1 MDNFFFS
8 LQFVNKKKL
17 VFLIVLISF
26 AVFLELLSLAS
37 ILPIF
42 SILLNNESIEII
54 FLSSLLDRIREISF
68 FKFAPNLLF
77 IILFLYILKTLY
89 LYFIVYYQSKF
100 SLDIQLKFA
109 DKLLELYQNQNY
121 LTYLQSNS
129 SELLRNVY
137 SEIALFVKYLILP
150 IIVITTELIILFT
163 ILIFISFLNLKFLV
177 IIFFIFLSTGLL
189 YFTYFGKKLKAW
201 GDKRLEN
208 DKNRIEYLQYNLF
221 GHKEIVL
228 SQKQKYFRNKY
239 NEFNYLSGINNL
251 YSSVLAQ
258 LPRYFLETI
267 IITIILIFIISSLLT
282 NSNMVS
288 VIPILTVFF
297 GAFYRILP
305 SINRIYQSIQN
316 IKFGFPVFKK
326 ITGEFKRIKFR
337 ENNNSE
343 FKFNNKIKFNNI
355 KFNYPNKKK
364 LLDEVTLEINR
375 GECVGIIGESGSG
388 KSTFLNILMG
398 LINPISGK
406 IEIDGEIKNLNSNNW
421 YKKISHIPQ
430 DIFLLNDTIRNNIC
444 FGSNSKDYEDKKII
458 QIINQVKLNKYLED
472 QPRGLDTNI
481 GENGSQISG
490 GEKQRLALAR
500 ALFKQSDILVFDE
513 ATSSL
518 DQENE
523 IAILKLIESLKK
535 DKTIIMISHNA
546 NLINFCDTIYKVI
559 DGKILIQK

>member
-1 MDNFFFS
+1 M
-8 LQFVNKKKL
+8 
-17 VFLIVLISF
+17 
-26 AVFLELLSLAS
+26 
-37 ILPIF
+37 
-42 SILLNNESIEII
+42 
-54 FLSSLLDRIREISF
+54 
-68 FKFAPNLLF
+68 
-77 IILFLYILKTLY
+77 
-89 LYFIVYYQSKF
+89 
-100 SLDIQLKFA
+100 
-109 DKLLELYQNQNY
+109 
-121 LTYLQSNS
+121 
-129 SELLRNVY
+129 
-137 SEIALFVKYLILP
+137 
-150 IIVITTELIILFT
+150 
-163 ILIFISFLNLKFLV
+163 
-177 IIFFIFLSTGLL
+177 
-189 YFTYFGKKLKAW
+189 
-201 GDKRLEN
+201 
-208 DKNRIEYLQYNLF
+208 
-221 GHKEIVL
+221 
-228 SQKQKYFRNKY
+228 
-239 NEFNYLSGINNL
+239 
-251 YSSVLAQ
+251 
-258 LPRYFLETI
+258 
-267 IITIILIFIISSLLT
+267 
-282 NSNMVS
+282 
-288 VIPILTVFF
+288 TVFF

-305 SINRIYQSIQN
+305 SINRIYQSVQN
-316 IKFGFPVFKK
+316 IKFGFPVFEK

-337 ENNNSE
+337 EDNKSE

-355 KFNYPNKKK
+355 KFNYPNKKQ

-444 FGSNSKDYEDKKII
+444 FGSDLNDYEDKKII

-472 QPRGLDTNI
+472 QPKGLDTNI

-500 ALFKQSDILVFDE
+500 ALFKQSEILVFDE

-559 DGKILIQK
+559 DGKISIQK